1 MRGLLAL
8 VFFLLLF
15 VPSAAARGTAADHS
29 GSSRLDDD
37 VAQLRYDDLAKDL
50 LQTPPG
56 RIHDLFAGVLADRTS
71 RFDEAV
77 ALLSPLLSDTSL
89 SASRRALVLGS
100 LADVNVKRFRYSE
113 ASELYVRL
121 LSTAADGLSPEM
133 LKDDQDDSATLKLL
147 VNAPAQT
154 IQFGGGS
161 SGAPEVDLRTH
172 SDPLHDI
179 TVDLTVHGVK
189 APWILDTGANFST
202 VSASFARKLGLT
214 PSRGAAQTEG
224 ATGAENPL
232 HTAII
237 DTLPIGQAML
247 HNVVVLILPDANL
260 TIASGGKKRYLIPA
274 ILGYPVFQSL
284 GSIRFRHHRFQAGN
298 LLPARGEVSRRDRSS
313 PIYMEKLNVLFSCR
327 SQGLARS
334 FLFDS
339 GANTTTFFFPYY
351 RDFRAEFLH
360 PTQATRRSFGAG
372 GVASDPVYL
381 LDDTE
386 LEVAGRRV
394 DLQHIP
400 VMKAAQHTLS
410 DEFEGSLGRD
420 LISAAGGLTLDLT
433 DDRVYAGRV
442 RK

>member
-1 MRGLLAL
+1 MRRLLAL
-8 VFFLLLF
+8 VLFPSLLASRALTQS
-15 VPSAAARGTAADHS
+15 PAPM
-29 GSSRLDDD
+29 RLDEDA
-37 VAQLRYDDLAKDL
+37 AQLRYQDLAADL

-56 RIHDLFAGVLADRTS
+56 EVHDLFAGVLADRTS
-71 RFDEAV
+71 RFDDAIR
-77 ALLSPLLSDTSL
+77 LLSPLLSDTSL

-100 LADVNVKRFRYSE
+100 LADVNVKLFRYAA
-113 ASELYVRL
+113 ASELYTRL
-121 LSTAADGLSPEM
+121 LSTAADGLPPEL

-154 IQFGGGS
+154 IGFDGS
-161 SGAPEVDLRTH
+161 ASGKPAVDLRTY

-179 TVDLTVHGVK
+179 TVELAVHGVK

-202 VSASFARKLGLT
+202 ISASFARQLGLT

-237 DTLPIGQAML
+237 DTLPIGHATL
-247 HNVVVLILPDANL
+247 HHVVVLILPDANL
-260 TIASGGKKRYLIPA
+260 TFGTGRKKRYLIPA

-284 GSIRFRHHRFQAGN
+284 GDIRFSRRRFQAGS
-298 LLPARGEVSRRDRSS
+298 LLPSTDKVSRHRSRSS

-327 SQGLARS
+327 IHGLARS

-339 GANTTTFFFPYY
+339 GANSSTFYFSYY
-351 RDFRAEFLH
+351 RDFRADFLH
-360 PTQATRRSFGAG
+360 PTQATSRSAGAG
-372 GVASDPVYL
+372 GEATQKVYL
-381 LDDTE
+381 LDDAE
-386 LEVAGRRV
+386 LKLAGHDV
-394 DLQHIP
+394 DLQRVP
-400 VMKAAQHTLS
+400 VFKTEQHNLD

-420 LISAAGGLTLDLT
+420 MISNVGSLTLDLT
-433 DDRVYAGRV
+433 HDRVYTGKI